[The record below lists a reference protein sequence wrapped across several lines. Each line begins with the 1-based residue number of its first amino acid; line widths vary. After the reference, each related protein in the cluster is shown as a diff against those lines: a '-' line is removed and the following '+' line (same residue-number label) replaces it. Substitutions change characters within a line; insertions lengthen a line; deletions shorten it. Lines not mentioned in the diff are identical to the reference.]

1 MGKCLDWGEA
11 GAAAT
16 AGAVGGFLVWGG
28 ACGVAETAAL
38 ATKMTR
44 PKKSNRVRK
53 GMRVD
58 KSSGLEDTP
67 RQVSGTNAELA
78 EEFLVLWTS
87 PSTKQRRPSTRK
99 LL

>member
-1 MGKCLDWGEA
+1 
-11 GAAAT
+11 
-16 AGAVGGFLVWGG
+16 
-28 ACGVAETAAL
+28 
-38 ATKMTR
+38 
-44 PKKSNRVRK
+44 
-53 GMRVD
+53 MRLD